1 MSATLATGKPLFRR
15 SARPCPRGAAL
26 AVLLAAILS
35 ACASPAASPP
45 AKPPAA
51 APPAAPAASAPQAPS
66 AAAPAAPAATAPPTP
81 MRVTMA
87 SPSPGVIFLAYYLG
101 QAKGLYAAEGVDADL
116 TVLTANTGI
125 AALLAGELD
134 FTTAAGS
141 AARATATGAPLRI
154 VMGLIDQSLIDLH
167 ATKDVNSVQDLKGK
181 PVAITSIVG
190 TPAQVGR
197 RMAQAAGLNPDGDV
211 DWVQTQTTPNAFTA
225 LTAGG
230 VAAALIDPPLTAMAE
245 SQGYRAI
252 ARGRDHI
259 RSTQGG
265 LATTQQR
272 LQEQPDKVARTLRGT
287 LRSIGYVLDQEND
300 TVEYIAKSY
309 DLDPDTARRA
319 YRTIADGLVRNGL
332 TALGIIEGE
341 LQLAEVDATGEQ
353 VVDYSALLKVL
364 EEPAW
369 RTICAPRASAPPPQG
384 CR

>member
-1 MSATLATGKPLFRR
+1 MIWR
-15 SARPCPRGAAL
+15 SARPRRVAAIGPLILAAL
-26 AVLLAAILS
+26 LS
-35 ACASPAASPP
+35 ACAS
-45 AKPPAA
+45 PAA

-66 AAAPAAPAATAPPTP
+66 AAAPASPAAAATAPPAP

-101 QAKGLYAAEGVDADL
+101 QAKGLYVAEGVDADIS
-116 TVLTANTGI
+116 VLTANTAI

-141 AARATATGAPLRI
+141 AARATAAGAPLRI

-167 ATKDVNSVQDLKGK
+167 VSKEVGAVQDLKGK
-181 PVAITSIVG
+181 PIAITSIIG
-190 TPAQVGR
+190 TPAQIGR
-197 RMAQAAGLNPDGDV
+197 RIVQAGGLNPDGDV
-211 DWVQTQTTPNAFTA
+211 EWLQTQTTPNAFTA

-245 SQGYRAI
+245 SQGYPAI
-252 ARGRDHI
+252 ARGRDYI

-287 LRSIGYVLDQEND
+287 LRSIAYVLDQEND
-300 TVEYIAKSY
+300 TVEYVAKAY

-319 YRTIADGLVRNGL
+319 YRTIADSTVRNGL
-332 TALGIIEGE
+332 TAIGIIEGE
-341 LQLAEVDATGEQ
+341 LQLAGETIPGDQ

-364 EEPAW
+364 DEPTW
-369 RTICAPRASAPPPQG
+369 RSICAPRADGAPPLG